1 MAWAYRFTLFWLILS
16 LAIFGTGYA
25 IAEMGEAAQDTRA
38 AMFIM
43 LGTIIITSAIW
54 QAVALALARF
64 ENLILPRLETDCCPA
79 VGRPAGTHFACGREA
94 ARLAAMPR
102 AVAPI

>member
-1 MAWAYRFTLFWLILS
+1 LPINAKYETVRDLPTFRD
-16 LAIFGTGYA
+16 
-25 IAEMGEAAQDTRA
+25 AAQDTRA

-64 ENLILPRLETDCCPA
+64 ENLILPRLRD
-79 VGRPAGTHFACGREA
+79 
-94 ARLAAMPR
+94 
-102 AVAPI
+102 

>member
-1 MAWAYRFTLFWLILS
+1 MELRMISESEQVAITRGHMAWAYRFTLFWLILS

-25 IAEMGEAAQDTRA
+25 IAEMGEAAQGTRA

-64 ENLILPRLETDCCPA
+64 ENLILPRLRD
-79 VGRPAGTHFACGREA
+79 
-94 ARLAAMPR
+94 
-102 AVAPI
+102 